1 MSPLDFFKG
10 KVKAQIRAAIEKTF
24 ADGTFALEADTV
36 AKDGTE
42 TPYWFTGKQVRL
54 GENQCVLGVG
64 IDLTERRLAED
75 RLKASLREK
84 EILLREIHHR
94 VKNNLQL
101 ISSILRLQLRQI
113 KSKDE
118 DLIGAF
124 GDIQSRI
131 KAMALVHEALYQS
144 ENLEQVEASLYIQKI
159 ITSLRA
165 SSLRNTENLRVK
177 TDMKDI
183 SFGINTAIPCGLIV
197 NELVTNS
204 LKHAFPSGREGEIIV
219 TLESTGEEE
228 CQLTVRDNGVGMPQ
242 HIDLQHPESLGLDL
256 VASLVR
262 QLDGTAEF
270 ATDEG
275 TEFCVRF
282 RGSNSNSGG

>member
-1 MSPLDFFKG
+1 M
-10 KVKAQIRAAIEKTF
+10 
-24 ADGTFALEADTV
+24 
-36 AKDGTE
+36 
-42 TPYWFTGKQVRL
+42 
-54 GENQCVLGVG
+54 G

-228 CQLTVRDNGVGMPQ
+228 CQLTVHDNGVGMPQ